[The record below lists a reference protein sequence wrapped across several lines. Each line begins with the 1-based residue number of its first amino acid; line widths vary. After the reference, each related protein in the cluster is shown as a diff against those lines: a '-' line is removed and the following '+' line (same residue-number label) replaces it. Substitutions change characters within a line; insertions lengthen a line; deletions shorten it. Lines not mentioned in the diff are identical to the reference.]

1 MRNAMKTDAMLENR
15 VLRADLLT
23 RRRFVATAA
32 GAFATTV
39 LVGAE
44 AAAEEKPLV
53 RFGLVTDPHSGSL
66 ESTKPPGEVRA
77 FRESPGKM
85 REFVSVMNARKVDFV
100 AELGDFAEC
109 HGSRQST
116 IAALDEIEGVFC
128 GFEGPR
134 YHVIG
139 NHDIQGLPRDEIAKH
154 ISNTGIEKGRTY
166 YSFVRGGVTFAV
178 LDHGF
183 YADGT
188 AMGPG
193 RTHWA
198 KGHLSPEQWKWFDE
212 VLGAAKGPVVTL
224 SHWRLDPNGRGGL
237 EALDAGRMREVFV
250 RSGKVKASFCGH
262 HHYGDYGVW
271 DGIGYYCQRA
281 MVTGSGP
288 ENSSYA
294 EVAVYPSGRFSV
306 TGFRKARTAEWCAG
320 AKM

>member
-1 MRNAMKTDAMLENR
+1 MKKRLTET
-15 VLRADLLT
+15 DLLT

-32 GAFATTV
+32 GAFATTA

-44 AAAEEKPLV
+44 IAAEEKPLV
-53 RFGLVTDPHSGSL
+53 RFGLVTDPHSGRM

-77 FRESPGKM
+77 FRESPEKM

-100 AELGDFAEC
+100 VELGDFTEC
-109 HGSRQST
+109 HGRRQDT
-116 IAALDEIEGVFC
+116 ITALDEIECVFR

-139 NHDIQGLPRDEIAKH
+139 NHDVQGLPREEIVNH
-154 ISNTGIEKGRTY
+154 ISNTGIEKSRTY

-178 LDHGF
+178 LDLGF
-183 YADGT
+183 FADGT
-188 AMGPG
+188 AMMPG
-193 RTHWA
+193 KADWR

-212 VLGAAKGPVVTL
+212 VLESAKGPVVTF
-224 SHWRLDPNGRGGL
+224 SHWRLDPKGRGGL

-250 RSGKVKASFCGH
+250 RSGKVRASFCGH

-281 MVTGSGP
+281 MVTGSGA
-288 ENSSYA
+288 ENSSYS

-306 TGFRKARTAEWCAG
+306 TGFRKARTAEW
-320 AKM
+320 MQ